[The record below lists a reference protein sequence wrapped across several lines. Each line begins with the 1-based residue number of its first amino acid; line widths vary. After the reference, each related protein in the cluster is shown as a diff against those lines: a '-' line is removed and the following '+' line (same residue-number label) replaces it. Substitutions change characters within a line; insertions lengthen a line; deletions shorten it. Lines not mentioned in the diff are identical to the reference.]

1 MKNISKVQFILIVI
15 ICMGII
21 SDFYL
26 GNLNNVFKNSAICL
40 FLILVII
47 KDNSIN
53 QNKVVNFLYWTLG
66 ITSTIMIILNILS
79 RF

>member
-15 ICMGII
+15 ICLGII
-21 SDFYL
+21 SDFYV

-40 FLILVII
+40 FLILVVI

-66 ITSTIMIILNILS
+66 ITSTIMIILNILN

>member
-1 MKNISKVQFILIVI
+1 MKNISKVQFILIVM
-15 ICMGII
+15 ICLGII
-21 SDFYL
+21 SDFYV

-66 ITSTIMIILNILS
+66 ITSTIMIILNILN

>member
-15 ICMGII
+15 ICLGII
-21 SDFYL
+21 SDFYV

>member
-1 MKNISKVQFILIVI
+1 M
-15 ICMGII
+15 ICLGII
-21 SDFYL
+21 SDFYV

-66 ITSTIMIILNILS
+66 ITSTIMIILNILN

>member
-15 ICMGII
+15 ICLGII
-21 SDFYL
+21 SDFYV
-26 GNLNNVFKNSAICL
+26 GNLNNVFKNSIICL

-66 ITSTIMIILNILS
+66 ITSTIMIILNILN

>member
-15 ICMGII
+15 ICLGII
-21 SDFYL
+21 SDFYV

-47 KDNSIN
+47 KDNLIN
-53 QNKVVNFLYWTLG
+53 QNKVVNFYTGL
-66 ITSTIMIILNILS
+66 
-79 RF
+79 

>member
-1 MKNISKVQFILIVI
+1 MKNISKFQFILIVI
-15 ICMGII
+15 ICLSII
-21 SDFYL
+21 SDIYV
-26 GNLNNVFKNSAICL
+26 GNLNNVFKNSIICL

-47 KDNSIN
+47 KDNLIN

-66 ITSTIMIILNILS
+66 ITSIIMIILNILN

>member
-1 MKNISKVQFILIVI
+1 MKNISKFQFILIVI
-15 ICMGII
+15 ICLSII
-21 SDFYL
+21 SDIYL
-26 GNLNNVFKNSAICL
+26 GNLNNVFKNSIICL

-47 KDNSIN
+47 KDNLIN

-66 ITSTIMIILNILS
+66 ITSTIMIILNILN

>member
-1 MKNISKVQFILIVI
+1 MKNISKFQFILIVI
-15 ICMGII
+15 ICLSII
-21 SDFYL
+21 SDIYV
-26 GNLNNVFKNSAICL
+26 GNLNNVFKNSIICL

-47 KDNSIN
+47 KDNLIN

-66 ITSTIMIILNILS
+66 ITSTIMIILNILN

>member
-1 MKNISKVQFILIVI
+1 MKNISKFQFILIVI
-15 ICMGII
+15 ICLSIV
-21 SDFYL
+21 SDIYV
-26 GNLNNVFKNSAICL
+26 GNLNNVFKNSIICL

-47 KDNSIN
+47 KDNLIN

-66 ITSTIMIILNILS
+66 ITSTIMIILNILN

>member
-1 MKNISKVQFILIVI
+1 MKNIIKFQFILIVI
-15 ICMGII
+15 ICLSII
-21 SDFYL
+21 SDIYV
-26 GNLNNVFKNSAICL
+26 GNLNNVFKNSIICL

-47 KDNSIN
+47 KDNLIN

-66 ITSTIMIILNILS
+66 ITSTIMIILNILN

>member
-1 MKNISKVQFILIVI
+1 MKNISKFQFILIVI
-15 ICMGII
+15 ICLSII
-21 SDFYL
+21 SDIYV

-47 KDNSIN
+47 KDNLIN

-66 ITSTIMIILNILS
+66 ITSTIMIILNILNS
-79 RF
+79 F

>member
-15 ICMGII
+15 ICLGII
-21 SDFYL
+21 SDFYV

-53 QNKVVNFLYWTLG
+53 ENKVVNFLYWTLG
-66 ITSTIMIILNILS
+66 ITSTIMIILNILN

>member
-15 ICMGII
+15 ICLGII
-21 SDFYL
+21 SDFYV

-66 ITSTIMIILNILS
+66 ITSTIMIILNILN

>member
-1 MKNISKVQFILIVI
+1 MKNISKFQFILIVI
-15 ICMGII
+15 ICLSII
-21 SDFYL
+21 SDIYV
-26 GNLNNVFKNSAICL
+26 GNLNNVFKNSIICL